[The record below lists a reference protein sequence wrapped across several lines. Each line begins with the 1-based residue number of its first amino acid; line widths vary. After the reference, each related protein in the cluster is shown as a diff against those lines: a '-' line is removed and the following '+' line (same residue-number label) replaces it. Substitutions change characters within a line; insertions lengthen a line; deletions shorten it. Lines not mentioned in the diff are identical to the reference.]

1 MNRLNNFLTSEV
13 NEYAAVAGK
22 NVTPELVAHV
32 VAGLSHYINEYLAEQ
47 IEEQIPEQLEEQLE
61 GITEVAQ

>member
-13 NEYAAVAGK
+13 NEYAALAGK
-22 NVTPELVAHV
+22 NVTPEQVAHV

-47 IEEQIPEQLEEQLE
+47 IPEQLEEQLE
-61 GITEVAQ
+61 GITEGASE

>member
-13 NEYAAVAGK
+13 NERAAVAGK
-22 NVTPELVAHV
+22 NVTPEQVAHV

-47 IEEQIPEQLEEQLE
+47 IPEQLEEQLE
-61 GITEVAQ
+61 GTKEGVNE